1 MEDLLDTL
9 TRGNPLAVKTVLA
22 SVMFALAIYQL
33 ILATVGYG
41 KLRPRFLDSGPAFL
55 THRASGDVIVVLL
68 LVVGAM
74 CLATGEDEDDAAFH
88 AVTGWVLLGV
98 VTLKVIV
105 VRWWH
110 GAGRL
115 LPLLGSAV
123 FLLLGLTWLGSAGEY
138 LS

>member
-41 KLRPRFLDSGPAFL
+41 KLRPRFLDSGPAFF

-88 AVTGWVLLGV
+88 AATGRVLLGV

>member
-41 KLRPRFLDSGPAFL
+41 KLRPRFLGSGPAFL